1 MGILGSIFVK
11 ENSNIKGEELYRVLE
26 RICSVEN
33 LFIEINLTEHDK
45 SNKIKVIRTNISDKP
60 LDEDINRQLCVDIFD
75 EPYKYRYNSFDWFD
89 KSINFFEI
97 ITIDFFDQNEDLLFK
112 IVYELLKLYPDAK
125 LWMEQ
130 DWFYTLEDL
139 EKLEKDTF
147 NLEWCY
153 NKP

>member
-1 MGILGSIFVK
+1 MPMDVFRLCGILG
-11 ENSNIKGEELYRVLE
+11 LL
-26 RICSVEN
+26 
-33 LFIEINLTEHDK
+33 
-45 SNKIKVIRTNISDKP
+45 
-60 LDEDINRQLCVDIFD
+60 
-75 EPYKYRYNSFDWFD
+75 KYRYNSFDWFD

-112 IVYELLKLYPDAK
+112 VVYELLKLYPDAK

-130 DWFYTLEDL
+130 DWFYTLEDF